1 MTQKSDHCGA
11 CNRSGEQL
19 AEGCLEYF
27 LYDEIEGVRY
37 DAVRVGDA
45 EDFVDACAEAC
56 PECGAKRGTLH
67 HSFCMA
73 EACPYCGGHLANCG
87 HTSGEDGVRAVYA
100 FNRKHTTFA
109 PVSVDCCRNCKHI
122 REHADPTTKT
132 FLWYYCGLPGDKDGD
147 WETYKLRNDG
157 IMHCCYWE
165 RRTNEQAKQ

>member
-45 EDFVDACAEAC
+45 EDYVDDPTKAC
-56 PECGAKRGTLH
+56 PECGAKPGTFH
-67 HSFCMA
+67 HSFCMV
-73 EACPYCGGHLANCG
+73 EACPYCGSHLANCG

-100 FNRKHTTFA
+100 FDRRRTQFA
-109 PVSVDCCRNCKHI
+109 PVKVSCCRDCRHVRKYV
-122 REHADPTTKT
+122 DPATKE
-132 FLWYYCGLPGDKDGD
+132 FRWYYCGLPGDAENDYD
-147 WETYKLRNDG
+147 EYKLGNDG

-165 RRTNEQAKQ
+165 RRTDEQA